1 MFKREKAAVASTAAV
16 EVSEEEMRKL
26 EVSLTEVGN
35 VGKSSML
42 RFSRWMKK
50 DMKEFFLTHGL
61 DLTSCNDKLGASK
74 DVQEPCIA
82 CSIIIDTKRGHKLP
96 VLRARQGH
104 HHQQF
109 SYR

>member
-1 MFKREKAAVASTAAV
+1 MASTAAL
-16 EVSEEEMRKL
+16 EVSEEEKEQPSMRKL

-35 VGKSSML
+35 EGKSSML

-74 DVQEPCIA
+74 DVQEPCIEY
-82 CSIIIDTKRGHKLP
+82 SIFIDTNRGHKLP